1 MQKYVGTYAT
11 NKLPMDIEVF
21 IEEKTLKA
29 QATGQQ
35 AFPLTANSETKFRF
49 DPAGVVME
57 FDSLENGK
65 YQHFTLNQAGGSY
78 PFTRKSD

>member
-1 MQKYVGTYAT
+1 
-11 NKLPMDIEVF
+11 
-21 IEEKTLKA
+21 
-29 QATGQQ
+29 
-35 AFPLTANSETKFRF
+35 
-49 DPAGVVME
+49 ME